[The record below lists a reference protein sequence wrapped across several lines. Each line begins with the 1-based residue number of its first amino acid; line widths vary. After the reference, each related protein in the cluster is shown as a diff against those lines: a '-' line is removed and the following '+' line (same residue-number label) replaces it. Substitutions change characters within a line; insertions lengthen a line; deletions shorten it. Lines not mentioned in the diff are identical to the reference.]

1 MNKLY
6 FQKAFAL
13 FSILFFHNCIFAQT
27 NLATWSFENTPVVTT
42 TAANVTVSNVTLSTG
57 TISYSAGVTGQAIS
71 GSSFSTTS
79 ALTKYFEFTITP
91 ATNFTVSVAS
101 IVFSSQVSATGPQN
115 WAIRSNVDA
124 YATNLATGAN
134 PAAISAD
141 NQMANLG
148 TAVQNKSTAVTFR
161 IYGYNASSS
170 GTFRIDDLK
179 INGTLAT
186 TLANVSP
193 SKSAISFG
201 NLGQNS
207 VSSPLSYRVVGSNL
221 TAPVDLVASTGY
233 EICATANG
241 IFASTLSLSPVGGSL
256 DVPVFIKQSTAT
268 LGAISGTITHNS
280 TGVTQQTTSLSGTI
294 SATLT
299 GFSTIAAA
307 RSAASGTAV
316 TVQGYV
322 TVSTQFGG
330 NQIFIQ
336 DNTGGISIFSSAN
349 LSETYGLQIGDF
361 VQLSGTR
368 SSFNSLAQISP
379 SVFQKDNTPP
389 SVQTPVTITASQMS
403 AYESQL
409 VRIANLP
416 NPAGT
421 TTFAGATN
429 YTFGDAQ
436 IRILSSVNA
445 PFSNNLVGSS
455 INTGTSNVTGI
466 AGRFNA
472 VFQLMPRSTT
482 DIENVNSLPFYGN
495 DLNYSTNNTLDV
507 ACWNMEWFAYPTS
520 TFGPANKLLQ
530 KNNASTVFNT
540 FKFDVLNANEI
551 SDKAVL
557 DNIVAAMGPNFTTS
571 CSNEISNTTLAT
583 DPNSQRVCFVYNTD
597 VLKNVTATPLML
609 DVKTNPSAFFPNAT
623 LGYPAYP
630 NNDPTNFFASG
641 RLPYAITGDVM
652 INGTT
657 RRMMFVGMHAKA
669 NTAPTLTSYERRKL
683 DAQVLKDY
691 LDRDFP
697 NTPFLLM
704 GDYNDDIDVSI
715 YDNMSAS
722 SYKNFVDDPARYQ
735 FVTGQTSLTGRTQS
749 TVGFNSMIDHIM
761 MSNEMFT
768 AYEAGSARVGTPDF
782 YVPSYGTTTTDH
794 YPVMARFNIANILPV
809 ELLFFNAKYFDNQRV
824 TLNWATAT
832 EKNAAYF
839 VIERSA
845 DGQNFQAIKEIK
857 AAGNSIVRKD
867 YASIDNDPLSI
878 STIYYRLKQ
887 VDTDGKSAYSKVVAV
902 KKAVKNEI
910 NIFPN
915 PAQNVVNIITN
926 EALESVKIFNLQ
938 GSLLKTS
945 SKSEVEIND
954 IPTGIYIIEV
964 QTSGSEL
971 VRKKFLK
978 N

>member
-1 MNKLY
+1 
-6 FQKAFAL
+6 
-13 FSILFFHNCIFAQT
+13 
-27 NLATWSFENTPVVTT
+27 
-42 TAANVTVSNVTLSTG
+42 
-57 TISYSAGVTGQAIS
+57 
-71 GSSFSTTS
+71 
-79 ALTKYFEFTITP
+79 
-91 ATNFTVSVAS
+91 
-101 IVFSSQVSATGPQN
+101 
-115 WAIRSNVDA
+115 
-124 YATNLATGAN
+124 
-134 PAAISAD
+134 
-141 NQMANLG
+141 
-148 TAVQNKSTAVTFR
+148 
-161 IYGYNASSS
+161 
-170 GTFRIDDLK
+170 
-179 INGTLAT
+179 
-186 TLANVSP
+186 
-193 SKSAISFG
+193 
-201 NLGQNS
+201 
-207 VSSPLSYRVVGSNL
+207 
-221 TAPVDLVASTGY
+221 
-233 EICATANG
+233 
-241 IFASTLSLSPVGGSL
+241 
-256 DVPVFIKQSTAT
+256 
-268 LGAISGTITHNS
+268 
-280 TGVTQQTTSLSGTI
+280 
-294 SATLT
+294 
-299 GFSTIAAA
+299 
-307 RSAASGTAV
+307 
-316 TVQGYV
+316 
-322 TVSTQFGG
+322 
-330 NQIFIQ
+330 
-336 DNTGGISIFSSAN
+336 
-349 LSETYGLQIGDF
+349 
-361 VQLSGTR
+361 
-368 SSFNSLAQISP
+368 
-379 SVFQKDNTPP
+379 
-389 SVQTPVTITASQMS
+389 
-403 AYESQL
+403 
-409 VRIANLP
+409 
-416 NPAGT
+416 
-421 TTFAGATN
+421 
-429 YTFGDAQ
+429 
-436 IRILSSVNA
+436 
-445 PFSNNLVGSS
+445 
-455 INTGTSNVTGI
+455 
-466 AGRFNA
+466 
-472 VFQLMPRSTT
+472 
-482 DIENVNSLPFYGN
+482 
-495 DLNYSTNNTLDV
+495 
-507 ACWNMEWFAYPTS
+507 MEWFAYPTS